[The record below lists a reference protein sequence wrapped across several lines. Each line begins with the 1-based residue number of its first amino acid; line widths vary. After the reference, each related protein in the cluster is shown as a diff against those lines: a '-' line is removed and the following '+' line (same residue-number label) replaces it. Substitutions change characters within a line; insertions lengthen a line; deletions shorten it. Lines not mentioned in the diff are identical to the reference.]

1 MKKLYMYITGL
12 VMLLG
17 CISEYE
23 PNTIGQIE
31 GLLVVEGMITNDT
44 TEIRLSRSVK
54 ILDDFGEEESITDAN
69 VFIECDQGFTFEP
82 VCVSEEGVYIIKVDK
97 LEPAYKYRLSINW
110 NDKEYKS
117 EYCG

>member
-54 ILDDFGEEESITDAN
+54 YWMILVKKN
-69 VFIECDQGFTFEP
+69 
-82 VCVSEEGVYIIKVDK
+82 
-97 LEPAYKYRLSINW
+97 R
-110 NDKEYKS
+110 
-117 EYCG
+117 